1 MDVKLIITL
10 VVVVGMVLGFL
21 SGKFKLGLVAMTATT
36 VLHLTGVLTFN
47 EAYSYMANSNI
58 VLLGALFVL
67 SGALGRTSLVLKLRQ
82 WVLNHS
88 GKGQMIVLVYLVI
101 CAIMTNLTSP
111 LAILS
116 MLLLL

>member
-10 VVVVGMVLGFL
+10 AVVVGMVLGFL
-21 SGKFKLGLVAMTATT
+21 SGKFKPGLVAMTATT

-58 VLLGALFVL
+58 VLLGALFVV

-88 GKGQMIVLVYLVI
+88 GKGGKSSGL
-101 CAIMTNLTSP
+101 
-111 LAILS
+111 
-116 MLLLL
+116 